1 MLVGPNSFNVPDGED
16 TSVSQKGMD
25 GLQESGAR
33 MFAHM
38 KREYYIRTF
47 AGARPK
53 RIDPETGAI
62 QDFLIDRPDQVPG
75 VVNLVG
81 IESPGLTSAL
91 PIARRVV
98 KLIRDKEELVPNHA
112 FDPVRKGI
120 VRFHDASREEQ
131 AALVSADP
139 DYGEIVCRCE
149 TVTRAE
155 IRQAIHNPLGVCT
168 VNGIKV
174 RTRASMGRCQGGY
187 CETRITAMIRE
198 ELGKAVNEVELG
210 PAGSRMFTGWM
221 RGGAGA

>member
-1 MLVGPNSFNVPDGED
+1 
-16 TSVSQKGMD
+16 
-25 GLQESGAR
+25 
-33 MFAHM
+33 MFKHM

-53 RIDPETGAI
+53 RIDPATGEI
-62 QDFLIDRPDQVPG
+62 QDFLIETRDDVPG
-75 VVNLVG
+75 VINLVG

-98 KLIRDKEELVPNHA
+98 KLLKERERLEVNPG
-112 FDPVRKGI
+112 FDPIRKGI
-120 VRFHDASREEQ
+120 TRFHDAD
-131 AALVSADP
+131 AATRARLVAENP
-139 DYGEIVCRCE
+139 DYGEIICRCE

-155 IRQAIHNPLGVCT
+155 ILAAIHTPLGVRT

-198 ELGKAVNEVELG
+198 ALGVALEDVELG
-210 PAGSRMFTGWM
+210 PKGSRMFTGYVK
-221 RGGAGA
+221 GGADA